1 MRIRPKTFDLDCT
14 SFSSFDYFQ
23 SQGEQHSEY
32 VELKV
37 TTETIVRAHWAFNQK
52 RLVPW
57 WCQSVVAGT
66 PLIVYGTR
74 DYYGHVKTIQGIR
87 TDEIPDRVGLENLDK
102 DKYLLL
108 LSDMLSWIKNTV
120 CVEEDGTVYMIEWDP
135 NSQGTGV
142 TAKVLPRDLDNAFLR
157 DWYIN
162 EMEDY
167 YARSRREQQRSSANQ
182 VPRASIPRDRRSP
195 CLATTGHEKRRLL
208 EPDWNR
214 KEETEEMGETQRE
227 QEMKMDLMN
236 RRFEESWPRTTSV
249 FQSVDDLRFQKESL
263 AEESSDWIFRKANTG
278 ERNMSD
284 LEMPRSKERGA
295 QYQQSRSSGFYEA
308 DYERTTLSTDD
319 PRSWSKSDAVE
330 RGERKRECSKPRKED
345 RDRKRRVSSS
355 AEDEKFD
362 RDQQISRFHGPKSPY
377 SRGNRRKAFDQTR
390 TGTRKEQDQPRVR
403 SRAQSGRKAEGSRPW
418 RSRAIS
424 PPCDELLSS
433 NTRTK
438 RVKRDDEYNGRRP
451 RHRGSS
457 RRGIRTRT
465 A

>member
-1 MRIRPKTFDLDCT
+1 MIVGHFF
-14 SFSSFDYFQ
+14 SFNYFQ

-142 TAKVLPRDLDNAFLR
+142 TAKVLPRDLDKAFLR

-167 YARSRREQQRSSANQ
+167 YARPRREQQRSSENQ

-195 CLATTGHEKRRLL
+195 CLATTGREKRRLL

-214 KEETEEMGETQRE
+214 KEETEEMGEAQRE
-227 QEMKMDLMN
+227 QEMKMNLIN

-249 FQSVDDLRFQKESL
+249 FQSVDDLRFQQESL
-263 AEESSDWIFRKANTG
+263 AEESSDWTFRTANAG
-278 ERNMSD
+278 ERSVRD
-284 LEMPRSKERGA
+284 LEMPRSRERGA

-308 DYERTTLSTDD
+308 DYKRTTLATDD

-345 RDRKRRVSSS
+345 HNRKRRVSPL

-362 RDQQISRFHGPKSPY
+362 RDQQISRFRGPPSPY
-377 SRGNRRKAFDQTR
+377 SRGNRKKAFDQTR
-390 TGTRKEQDQPRVR
+390 TGRRKEQDQQRMR

-424 PPCDELLSS
+424 PPCGERLSP
-433 NTRTK
+433 NTGAK
-438 RVKRDDEYNGRRP
+438 RVKRDEEYNGRRP
-451 RHRGSS
+451 RHRGST
-457 RRGIRTRT
+457 RHGIRTKT
-465 A
+465 T